1 MAFTASTWGQ
11 GRLLTGLSP
20 GSSLSGFTAVITKA
34 NLPTSALD
42 TGSLSCLNGGG
53 DWRFSTD
60 INGSTQL
67 PAQIVTCVTNATAGN
82 TKFEAFIRF
91 PTYASGTREV
101 YAFWNKAG
109 QSQPLVG
116 AAFGRNA
123 VWVDYNRVY
132 HLNEA
137 VSTATGNYVDSS
149 GNGDGTLNA
158 TTNVTSVTGQIGDA
172 TQSLNSAGGSSP
184 LIDTGIVPN
193 TTNIRTLEFWVN
205 YSTTSNSSGYAQG
218 SDDANN
224 RRFYLGLDGDV
235 RIFAGVGTGFMG
247 FGTNP
252 NPSGIVAGS
261 WYKQSLSV
269 DGSTATVY
277 VNGVAKGSFAYT
289 FSGTSTSNFTIL
301 GRNRATVE
309 TRIEGIADLYTIG
322 KNEKSVDLL
331 LSEFNNQNNPSTFWT
346 AGAVFVPGGG
356 GVTANGAVTLPS
368 LVFSGSATD
377 STSQVTANGD
387 VTLPSLVFSGS
398 ATDSTSQVTANGDVT
413 LPSLVF
419 SGSATDSTSQVT
431 ANGDV
436 TLPSLVF
443 SGSAAPTQPAAQIT
457 ASGDITLPSLV
468 FSGSAAATQ
477 PAAAITAS
485 GDITLP
491 SLVFSGS
498 ATDSTSQVTASG
510 DITLPSLVF
519 SGTAGEAPEVT
530 PDFSII
536 IDASTKTIQTT
547 ANTFTIRI

>member
-11 GRLLTGLSP
+11 ARLLTGLSP

-60 INGSTQL
+60 INGTNQVPL
-67 PAQIVTCVTNATAGN
+67 DLDPANCVTSATPSN
-82 TKFEAFIRF
+82 TKFIGWIRF
-91 PTYASGTREV
+91 PTYASGTREI

-109 QSQPLVG
+109 QSQPIPS
-116 AAFGRNA
+116 AAFGSEDVYQDFRYVSHDGITDSTGNSTITQFGSPTAGTGHLGSPSVILNGTTQYGRASSARTPTGAGYYSTWIKDTNGASDGCA
-123 VWVDYNRVY
+123 VGSFK
-132 HLNEA
+132 
-137 VSTATGNYVDSS
+137 STASFDWESTGVS
-149 GNGDGTLNA
+149 GSLNA
-158 TTNVTSVTGQIGDA
+158 RGLVRR
-172 TQSLNSAGGSSP
+172 GG
-184 LIDTGIVPN
+184 N
-193 TTNIRTLEFWVN
+193 
-205 YSTTSNSSGYAQG
+205 
-218 SDDANN
+218 
-224 RRFYLGLDGDV
+224 
-235 RIFAGVGTGFMG
+235 
-247 FGTNP
+247 
-252 NPSGIVAGS
+252 
-261 WYKQSLSV
+261 
-269 DGSTATVY
+269 
-277 VNGVAKGSFAYT
+277 
-289 FSGTSTSNFTIL
+289 GTST
-301 GRNRATVE
+301 
-309 TRIEGIADLYTIG
+309 IESSTTYTTNNWIESTLNLIGIAEQSEYLNGAG
-322 KNEKSVDLL
+322 KTTDTTSRA
-331 LSEFNNQNNPSTFWT
+331 LSGETYDRLTYGRCDDSSPSGYVEGEMAEMWVSDTPKTGDFIFSRYANISDPSTFWT
-346 AGAVFVPGGG
+346 AGAVFVPG

-377 STSQVTANGD
+377 STSEVTANG
-387 VTLPSLVFSGS
+387 
-398 ATDSTSQVTANGDVT
+398 AVT